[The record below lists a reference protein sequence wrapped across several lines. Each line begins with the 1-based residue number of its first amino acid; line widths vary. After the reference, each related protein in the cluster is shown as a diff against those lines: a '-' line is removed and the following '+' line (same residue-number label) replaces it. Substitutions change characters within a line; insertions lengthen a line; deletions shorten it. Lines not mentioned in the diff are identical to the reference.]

1 MILLHP
7 MNNSESYDL
16 AQEIDERKLK
26 FLFNSEG
33 HTRVIKVIEYTL
45 LETTANRKIYNF
57 GFGDYDSQNDYVSD
71 ISVSNNGDVYKVY
84 NTVLSTIPIFFEANP
99 DGYILVK
106 GSDSSIEFYDS
117 CKSSCRKKCEVLC
130 KKQGRRIS
138 IYRNYINKNFSI
150 LKNDYTFWGG
160 LSHPLTEATM
170 FEPFEVGKNY
180 NALLVRKR

>member
-1 MILLHP
+1 
-7 MNNSESYDL
+7 MNNSENYDFTK
-16 AQEIDERKLK
+16 EIDERKLK

-33 HTRVIKVIEYTL
+33 HTRVIKVVEYTL
-45 LETTANRKIYNF
+45 LESTTNRKIYNF

-71 ISVSNNGDVYKVY
+71 VSVSNNGDVYKVY

-117 CKSSCRKKCEVLC
+117 CKPSCIKRCEDSC

-138 IYRNYINKNFSI
+138 IYRNYINKHFDI

-160 LSHPLTEATM
+160 LLHPLTGTTM
-170 FEPFEVGKNY
+170 FETFEVGKFY
-180 NALLVRKR
+180 TALLIRKR